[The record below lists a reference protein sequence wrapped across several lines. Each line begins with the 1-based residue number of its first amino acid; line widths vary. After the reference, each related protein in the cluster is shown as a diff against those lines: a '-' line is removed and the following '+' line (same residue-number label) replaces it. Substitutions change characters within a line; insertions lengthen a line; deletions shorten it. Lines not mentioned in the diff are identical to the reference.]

1 MFNYWTDNNFS
12 DRSNQYLMSAISCCC
27 KKLANKII
35 TCLSLLSE
43 KGVNAIIQQ
52 SGGGYE

>member
-12 DRSNQYLMSAISCCC
+12 DRSNQYLMFAMSCCC

-35 TCLSLLSE
+35 TCLSLQSE